1 MILMWN
7 LINVLIEYELLSD
20 FFFNCIKMLMVIIE
34 I

>member
-7 LINVLIEYELLSD
+7 LINVLIEFELLSD
-20 FFFNCIKMLMVIIE
+20 FFNCIKMLMVIIE